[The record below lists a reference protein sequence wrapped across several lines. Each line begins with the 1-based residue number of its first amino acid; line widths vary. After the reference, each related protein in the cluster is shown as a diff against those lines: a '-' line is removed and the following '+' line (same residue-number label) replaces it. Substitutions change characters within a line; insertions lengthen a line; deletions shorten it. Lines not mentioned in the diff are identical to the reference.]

1 MAGQTMF
8 IVTAFSAGKRGKLV
22 GQPPVQARDEGH
34 ARRTAE
40 RLSARYVG
48 VIATACEVD
57 AEAESWGEPV
67 VLASYGDVPEMAG

>member
-1 MAGQTMF
+1 MAQQTVF
-8 IVTAFSAGKRGKLV
+8 TVIPFSTGKRGRII

-34 ARRTAE
+34 AKRTAE

-57 AEAESWGEPV
+57 AEAGIWGEPI
-67 VLASYGDVPEMAG
+67 VLASYGDVPEIVG